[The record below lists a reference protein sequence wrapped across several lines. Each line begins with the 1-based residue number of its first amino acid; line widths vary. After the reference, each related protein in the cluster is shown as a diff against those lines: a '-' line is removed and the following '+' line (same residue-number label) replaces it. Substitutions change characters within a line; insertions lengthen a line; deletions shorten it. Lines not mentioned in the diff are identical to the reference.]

1 MPSSAEVKKD
11 ALIAGLVEAR
21 KNILNAASVLPAK
34 QRDEIF
40 LGSWSVK
47 DLLAHLIG
55 WDYSNIQ
62 AVKAILT
69 HKVPVFFS
77 HYDKDWRTY
86 NARLVTRYKLNNF
99 RQLMRAVEKSHRDLI
114 TLLQSVPAEEFS
126 KDRGLRSNGYK
137 VTIARILQVELDDER
152 VHHQQIVEFE
162 GQVIST
168 A

>member
-1 MPSSAEVKKD
+1 MSSIAQAKKD
-11 ALIAGLVEAR
+11 TLIANLVEAR
-21 KNILNAASVLPAK
+21 KNILNAASALPAK
-34 QRDEIF
+34 RRDEVF

-55 WDYSNIQ
+55 WDDTNIL

-69 HKVPVFFS
+69 DKIPVFFS

-86 NARLVTRYKLNNF
+86 NARLITQYKLNNF
-99 RQLMRAVEKSHRDLI
+99 RQLVRAVQRSHRDLI

-152 VHHQQIVEFE
+152 VHHQQIAEYR
-162 GQVIST
+162 G
-168 A
+168 

>member
-1 MPSSAEVKKD
+1 MSSTAHAKKD
-11 ALIAGLVEAR
+11 ALIANLVEAR
-21 KNILNAASVLPAK
+21 KNILNAASALPAK

-55 WDYSNIQ
+55 WDYTNIL

-69 HKVPVFFS
+69 SKIPAFFS

-86 NARLVTRYKLNNF
+86 NARLVTQYKLNNF
-99 RQLMRAVEKSHRDLI
+99 RQLVRAVHQSHRDLI

-126 KDRGLRSNGYK
+126 KDRGLLSNGYK

-162 GQVIST
+162 GQVISR

>member
-1 MPSSAEVKKD
+1 MSPIAQARKD
-11 ALIAGLVEAR
+11 ALIANLAEAR
-21 KNILNAASVLPAK
+21 KNILNAASALPAK

-55 WDYSNIQ
+55 WDYTNIQ
-62 AVKAILT
+62 AVKAILAN
-69 HKVPVFFS
+69 KVPVFFS

-86 NARLVTRYKLNNF
+86 NARLVTQYKLNDF
-99 RQLMRAVEKSHRDLI
+99 RQLVRAVCKSHRDLI

-152 VHHQQIVEFE
+152 VHHQQIAEF
-162 GQVIST
+162 GG
-168 A
+168 